1 MKHWPHILVLFAT
14 AAWPVVAAGPYSD
27 AADDPLN
34 AYDPPVPGFTG
45 PGGDGLNVPENR
57 LNPRFT
63 AWASEVVAYQPADSV
78 DPLWADP
85 ALALG
90 PVTGDQFDIVSLGER
105 DAAALDA
112 GAAPGSITLGF
123 PRPIANGPGADF
135 AVFENGFH
143 SYVELAFV
151 EVSTDGTTFARLPA
165 RCLTAAPVAP
175 YSTQDPTELFNLAG
189 KHLNNNGDA
198 WGTPFDLDSLAAHPA
213 VLDGTV
219 DLLNITRVRIVDI
232 PGRGDFTDAT
242 GAPVFDVWTTFGS
255 GGFDLEAVGVIH
267 LREQLEIG
275 PIADARIPLWCHSST
290 NRVYQLVSAEL
301 PVTGSWQP
309 EGVPVTGTGGTLRW
323 SVPAGDTNRFFRLE
337 IGVAP

>member
-1 MKHWPHILVLFAT
+1 MKCWPHILVLSAT
-14 AAWPVVAAGPYSD
+14 AAWPVVAAGPYSN

-34 AYDPPVPGFTG
+34 AFDPPVPGFTG

-63 AWASEVVAYQPADSV
+63 AWASAVVAYQPADSV
-78 DPLWADP
+78 DPVWADP
-85 ALALG
+85 DKALG
-90 PVTGDQFDIVSLGER
+90 PVTGDQFDVVSLGER
-105 DAAALDA
+105 DATALDA
-112 GAAPGSITLGF
+112 GASPGSITLGF

-151 EVSTDGTTFARLPA
+151 EVSSDGHTFARFPA
-165 RCLTAAPVAP
+165 RCLTTAPVAP
-175 YSTQDPTELFNLAG
+175 YSTQDPTEIFNIAG
-189 KHLNNNGDA
+189 KHLNNDGDC
-198 WGTPFDLDSLAAHPA
+198 WGTPFDLESLAAHPA
-213 VLDGTV
+213 VLAGTV

-267 LREQLEIG
+267 QREQLEYAAPAAG
-275 PIADARIPLWCHSST
+275 LLPMWCHSST
-290 NRVYQLVSAEL
+290 NRIYQLASADV
-301 PVTGSWQP
+301 PVTGTWQP
-309 EGVPVTGTGGTLRW
+309 EGVPVTGTGDTLHW
-323 SVPAGDTNRFFRLE
+323 SVPEPPGPRCFRLE
-337 IGVAP
+337 ITVAP